1 MNRQISVLA
10 ASLVLALAAGSAFA
24 RGPGGGAGG
33 MGGMGGGQSS
43 QHFSEQGMAN
53 TNGPNAADRD
63 KGLERARDRMHE
75 EGLENS
81 KADRGMT
88 KRQGKGKSGKAER

>member
-24 RGPGGGAGG
+24 KGPGGS

-63 KGLERARDRMHE
+63 RGLERARDRMHE
-75 EGLENS
+75 QGLENS
-81 KADRGMT
+81 KANRNMT
-88 KRQGKGKSGKAER
+88 KRHGQGKAGKPER

>member
-24 RGPGGGAGG
+24 KGPGGNA
-33 MGGMGGGQSS
+33 GGMGGGQSA

-81 KADRGMT
+81 KADQGMA
-88 KRQGKGKSGKAER
+88 KRQAKGKSSKAR